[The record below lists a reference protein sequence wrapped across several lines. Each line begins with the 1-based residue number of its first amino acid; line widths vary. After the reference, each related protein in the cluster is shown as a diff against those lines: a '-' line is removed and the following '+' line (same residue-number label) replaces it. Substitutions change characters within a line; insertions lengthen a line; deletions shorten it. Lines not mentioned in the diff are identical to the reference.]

1 MTPKEKAKEL
11 LDEFQAPVYISDAV
25 HSIMFGDVGV
35 ALTETQS
42 KKYALIAVDK
52 IIEAIN
58 NLQYERKTDFWENV
72 KTEIEKL

>member
-11 LDEFQAPVYISDAV
+11 VDKFYGEHPTQPPRMKGST
-25 HSIMFGDVGV
+25 SIIC
-35 ALTETQS
+35 
-42 KKYALIAVDK
+42 ALIAVEE
-52 IIEAIN
+52 IIESIN